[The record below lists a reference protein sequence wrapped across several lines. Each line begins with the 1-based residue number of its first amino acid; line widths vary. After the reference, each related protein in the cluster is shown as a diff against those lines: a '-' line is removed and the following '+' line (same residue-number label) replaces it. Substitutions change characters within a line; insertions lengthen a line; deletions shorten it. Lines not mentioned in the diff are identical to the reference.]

1 MTEPIL
7 LVPLT
12 IVFTV
17 SVGRE
22 WNYIAS
28 GMSINIDYLC
38 PDRRQS
44 YETGD
49 HELLPICYV
58 CVDSNDDR
66 ELMAEYKKIYRRV
79 TKSGSHGTFDDVMTE
94 SNAIP
99 AMKYLHSY
107 LAQNRNIFNTC
118 LGLLPRDTFCKST
131 SGPPPLVRQDD
142 AVESVQA
149 KRKAVVVETTQGAM
163 GGVTAGRMPRVYM
176 LQS

>member
-1 MTEPIL
+1 VED
-7 LVPLT
+7 
-12 IVFTV
+12 
-17 SVGRE
+17 
-22 WNYIAS
+22 YIAS
-28 GMSINIDYLC
+28 GKLINIDHLC

-66 ELMAEYKKIYRRV
+66 ELMAEYEKIYRRV

-94 SNAIP
+94 SKAIP

-118 LGLLPRDTFCKST
+118 LGLLPGDTFCEST
-131 SGPPPLVRQDD
+131 SGPPPSRQARRRSGVRAGEEKGGSGRNNTRGDGGSNGGED
-142 AVESVQA
+142 AA
-149 KRKAVVVETTQGAM
+149 C
-163 GGVTAGRMPRVYM
+163 VYASIM
-176 LQS
+176 S